1 MEENKALTGEELE
14 RLGTEALR
22 QRLLEET
29 GKNLC
34 DIDGDAVRAVLME
47 LESRG
52 KDPALTDD
60 AHVRRACRQ
69 YREAVGGRR
78 HKRCGYRGWLVTAA
92 SVVLVLG
99 LLLFALPGTASA
111 GKLGAVLAGWTDS
124 IFQFFT
130 PGEPAYSAEE
140 YVFRT
145 DNPGLQQIY
154 DAATELGITEPV
166 VPMWIPEGFELEELE
181 AFQFYEDVSLYASLN
196 RDHEHLFLSAVFRE
210 NIETLQ
216 HEKNLQAVAILEVA
230 GIDHYII
237 PNKENYVVTWM
248 TGNIECSITTDCR
261 EEDIH
266 KMVKSIYTP
275 EE

>member
-130 PGEPAYSAEE
+130 PGEPAYSTEE
-140 YVFRT
+140 YIFRT

-166 VPMWIPEGFELEELE
+166 VPMWLPEGFELEELNV
-181 AFQFYEDVSLYASLN
+181 FQFADEFS
-196 RDHEHLFLSAVFRE
+196 LSATLGSEDKYVFIVICK
-210 NIETLQ
+210 NNTASFQ
-216 HEKNLQAVAILEVA
+216 HEKNTQRIKVIEVA
-230 GIDHYII
+230 NIDHYLIS
-237 PNKENYVVTWM
+237 NTENDIVTWM
-248 TGNIECSITTDCR
+248 TGNMECSITTDCR
-261 EEDIH
+261 EENIYRILN
-266 KMVKSIYTP
+266 SIYVP
-275 EE
+275 EG

>member
-166 VPMWIPEGFELEELE
+166 VPMWLPEGFELEELE
-181 AFQFYEDVSLYASLN
+181 AFQFAEDVSLYAALKSDSAYVSLSIICN
-196 RDHEHLFLSAVFRE
+196 DKMVSFK
-210 NIETLQ
+210 
-216 HEKNLQAVAILEVA
+216 HEKDTQTVETIEMV
-230 GIDHYII
+230 GIDY
-237 PNKENYVVTWM
+237 YVVHNKGTYAVTWV
-248 TGNIECSITTDCR
+248 TENIECSITTDCR
-261 EEDIH
+261 EEELH
-266 KMVKSIYTP
+266 KILNSVYTP
-275 EE
+275 ED